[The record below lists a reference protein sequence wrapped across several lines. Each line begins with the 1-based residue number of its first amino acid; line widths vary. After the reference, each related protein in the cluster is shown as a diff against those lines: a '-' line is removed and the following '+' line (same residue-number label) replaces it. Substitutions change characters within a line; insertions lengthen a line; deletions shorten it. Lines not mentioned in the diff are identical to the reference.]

1 MNLSVIIIIP
11 QGQEHALSVKRA
23 VQSAQFADEI
33 LVIQQKFSVLDFAE
47 CRNNAMQQARGE
59 WVMFLDSDE
68 EITPALAKEIK
79 RLVAPKESSFV
90 SEASSLAPT
99 KSNPSGF
106 GRTSEFFQRKNSGSS
121 EKFGNPTGFYV
132 KRRDRFLGKWLQH
145 GETAHVKLL
154 RLARKDAGK
163 WVRPV
168 HEVWR
173 VEGVVG
179 TLREPILH
187 YSHQTV
193 DEMLEKL
200 DWYSN
205 LESEYR
211 KSVTQKMYYNQ
222 SGRNDYN
229 TFLIISLMLFPIGK
243 FIQNYFFRLGFFDG
257 MQGFIHAAMMS
268 FHSFSVRAK
277 MLSRI
282 DESENQRITR
292 ISE

>member
-33 LVIQQKFSVLDFAE
+33 LVIPQKFPVRNFSEF
-47 CRNNAMQQARGE
+47 RNNAKQKARGE

-68 EITPALAKEIK
+68 EITAELRDEILYRFRAKPGMAGYK
-79 RLVAPKESSFV
+79 LR
-90 SEASSLAPT
+90 
-99 KSNPSGF
+99 
-106 GRTSEFFQRKNSGSS
+106 RKD
-121 EKFGNPTGFYV
+121 K
-132 KRRDRFLGKWLQH
+132 FLGKWLQH

-187 YSHQTV
+187 YSHQTI
-193 DEMLEKL
+193 DGMIEKI
-200 DWYSN
+200 DAYSTV
-205 LESEYR
+205 EAAYKCSHQ
-211 KSVTQKMYYNQ
+211 KQKTDCHGSVRRGLAM
-222 SGRNDYN
+222 
-229 TFLIISLMLFPIGK
+229 TFITGLLIIFPLGK
-243 FIQNYFFRLGFFDG
+243 FVQNYVLRLGFLDG

-268 FHSFSVRAK
+268 FHSFLVRAK
-277 MLSRI
+277 ILSRMT
-282 DESENQRITR
+282 ENENQRITR